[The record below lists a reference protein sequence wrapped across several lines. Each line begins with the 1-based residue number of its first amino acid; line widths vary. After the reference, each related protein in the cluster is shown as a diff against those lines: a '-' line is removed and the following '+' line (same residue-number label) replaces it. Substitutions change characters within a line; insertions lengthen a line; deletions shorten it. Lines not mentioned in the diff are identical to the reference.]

1 VAGPS
6 RTPKPQ
12 ILVIGSSNTDLIIS
26 APRFPGPGETILG
39 GAFTRAAGGK
49 GANQAVAAARAGG
62 AVTFVARVGRDANGD
77 EALRGFREAG
87 VNVRHVIRDHAAPSG
102 VAFIIVTR
110 TGENCITVA
119 SGANDRLSP
128 ADVRRA
134 RSAFRRANVGLLQL
148 ESPIATVEAAVEL
161 ATAAGLRLLLNPA
174 PARALPRSLLER
186 VYLLTPN
193 ESEAERLTGMVVNT
207 ERSAARAADKLLKTG
222 VSNVV
227 ITMGS
232 RGAFVAGNGVRHMVR
247 GLPVKAVDTTGAGD
261 VFNGAL
267 AVAIA
272 EGRPLL
278 ESARFANAAAA
289 CSVTRTGAQPSA
301 PSRRDINAMLSKG
314 RV

>member
-1 VAGPS
+1 M
-6 RTPKPQ
+6 
-12 ILVIGSSNTDLIIS
+12 
-26 APRFPGPGETILG
+26 LG

-62 AVTFVARVGRDANGD
+62 AVTFVARVGRDAEG
-77 EALRGFREAG
+77 ERALCGFKDAG
-87 VNVRHVIRDHAAPSG
+87 IDVRHVARNRAAPSG
-102 VAFIIVTR
+102 VAFIFVTR

-128 ADVRRA
+128 VDVRRA
-134 RSAFRRANVGLLQL
+134 KRVFRRADVALLQL
-148 ESPIATVEAAVEL
+148 ESPLATVEAAVDL
-161 ATAAGLRLLLNPA
+161 ATAAGLRLILNPA

-193 ESEAERLTGMVVNT
+193 ESEVERLTGIAVT
-207 ERSAARAADKLLKTG
+207 GERSARRAAEELLKTG
-222 VSNVV
+222 VPNVV

-232 RGAFVAGNGVRHMVR
+232 RGAFAAGSGVRQMVR
-247 GLPVKAVDTTGAGD
+247 GLRVKAVDTTGAGD

-272 EGRPLL
+272 EGRPLADA
-278 ESARFANAAAA
+278 ARFANAAAA
-289 CSVTRTGAQPSA
+289 CSVTRPGAQPSA
-301 PSRRDINAMLSKG
+301 PARRDINAMLSKA